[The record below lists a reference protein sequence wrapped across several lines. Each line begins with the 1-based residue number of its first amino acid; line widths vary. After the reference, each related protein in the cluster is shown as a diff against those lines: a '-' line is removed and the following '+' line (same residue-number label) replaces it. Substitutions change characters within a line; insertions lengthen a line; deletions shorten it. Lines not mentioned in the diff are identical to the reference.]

1 MSVCNALNIKENMIK
16 FGHHQ
21 AGGYD
26 AVHQTLMWSLL
37 PLLSAKM
44 SVWGF
49 LKVYL

>member
-1 MSVCNALNIKENMIK
+1 MIR

-26 AVHQTLMWSLL
+26 AVHQTVTWSFLL
-37 PLLSAKM
+37 LLSAKM